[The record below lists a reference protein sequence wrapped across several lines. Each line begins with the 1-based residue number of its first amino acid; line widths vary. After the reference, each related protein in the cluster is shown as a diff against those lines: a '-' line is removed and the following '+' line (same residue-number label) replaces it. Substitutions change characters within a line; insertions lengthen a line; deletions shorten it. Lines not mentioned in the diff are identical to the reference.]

1 MPGGFYT
8 ESLAF
13 CSISVCVCVVSPEL
27 CFLLAVPSLE
37 TLTCVLIAA
46 LAAEGSQCAVALSKP
61 RFHRDKQ
68 IRGWEL
74 FLVF

>member
-1 MPGGFYT
+1 M
-8 ESLAF
+8 
-13 CSISVCVCVVSPEL
+13 SPEL

-46 LAAEGSQCAVALSKP
+46 LAAEGSKRTVVLLKP
-61 RFHRDKQ
+61 SFHRDKQ

-74 FLVF
+74 FLVFKQSLKGLPNERRIRLAKI